1 MPGTPEARSTDSALE
16 RRRLEYVLS
25 EALER
30 RARLQQIL
38 LRQEVFI
45 AGERVGGEPA
55 NALQKLRDRLKA
67 HTDAFLAESD
77 RAASALRDC
86 PLNPGEQ
93 AGLTAALDIL
103 ITGIR
108 RVHELLVLLPRE
120 AAKPQASFLLQDC
133 FGRTD
138 LKASIVLT
146 NSLSAYE
153 YRFED
158 VLEKFEVEQQE
169 RETLTQG
176 GNVLCQAFAD
186 RDNPLAWAVLAHEY
200 GHALD
205 DSHTISHGVLGGDES
220 GDEKRAND
228 PKVARQH
235 DLQKRVV
242 AETVADFVAARVL
255 GPASLMPILFLEMLH
270 PKRGPVGKKSSG
282 HPPTPLRV
290 ELVNDYLRGVGV
302 STADFADV
310 FEAYSLDYKRK
321 LQGMDPKDRGPVE
334 LMGEQ
339 AEKIL
344 RPLAPTIAARVDALG
359 LPIFGQGNATA
370 ARELQQV
377 LARRQPISGKR
388 HGTDKEIYDELSTLT
403 AGSTT
408 REDAYRVLMKLD
420 ERRVAGSEILTAG
433 WLHRLSSFKDK
444 LLEAFPGE
452 GAKPKLDCYS
462 DYVEKIDDWLS
473 KSLEVTAVHAEV
485 LRRLSGGTIT
495 LTAE

>member
-1 MPGTPEARSTDSALE
+1 MPGTPEARSTDSVVQ

-38 LRQEVFI
+38 TRQEVFI

-77 RAASALRDC
+77 RAASALRDV

-133 FGRTD
+133 FGTTD
-138 LKASIVLT
+138 LNASIVLT

-205 DSHTISHGVLGGDES
+205 DSQTISHGVLGGDES
-220 GDEKRAND
+220 GDEQRADD
-228 PKVARQH
+228 PKVARQY

-242 AETVADFVAARVL
+242 SETVADFVAARVL

-290 ELVNDYLRGVGV
+290 ELVNDYLRGN
-302 STADFADV
+302 TADFADV

-321 LQGMDPKDRGPVE
+321 LQGMDPKERELVE

-344 RPLAPTIAARVDALG
+344 HPLAPTIAARVDALG
-359 LPIFGQGNATA
+359 LPIFQQGNATA

-377 LARRQPISGKR
+377 LAQRQPISGQR
-388 HGTDKEIYDELSTLT
+388 DGTDKEIYDELSTLT
-403 AGSTT
+403 AGSTSP
-408 REDAYRVLMKLD
+408 EDAYRVLMKLD

-444 LLEAFPGE
+444 LLEAFPGG
-452 GAKPKLDCYS
+452 GAEPKLDRYS

-485 LRRLSGGTIT
+485 LRRLSG
-495 LTAE
+495 ANDRAD